1 MALSERTIDLAASTR
16 ALAKPRTKRSALTW
30 PIALIALLLMLP
42 ILSILAHLLQPDQ
55 GSWEHLSQT
64 LLPRY
69 LTNSLLLVLVV
80 GVLVPLI
87 GSVTAWLTT
96 LCRFPGDRIFT
107 WALVLPLAVPGY
119 VVAYAYT
126 DVLDVAGPVQT
137 WLRASFGW
145 QVGDYW
151 FPQIRSLPG
160 AALLLSLVLYP
171 YVYLLARAA
180 FLQQSACVLEVGR
193 TLGYRPW
200 GLFFSVALPLA
211 RPAIAAGT
219 ALALMETLADYGT
232 VSFFGVSTFTTGI
245 VRAFS
250 AFGDRVAAAQLAAL
264 LLVGVLALLLLERW
278 SRSRKQYHHTTGRY
292 SSLPQFR
299 LSGLRATLA
308 IIACG
313 LPLLLGFLLPAG
325 LLFWMWLDRAQ
336 GKIDTRFLGWAWNS
350 FSLGAVTALLAVLIG
365 LLLAYGLRQ
374 RGSRL
379 LAGLARLGGMG
390 YAVPGTVIA
399 VGAIIPLAALD
410 RTLANLLHE
419 LFGSKTGLL
428 LSGSIVALVYT
439 YLVRFLSVSM
449 NTLDASLSK
458 VRFTLDEAARTLGRR
473 PASVLRDVHAPLLVS
488 GLATAA
494 LLVFVDVM
502 KELPATLLLRP
513 FNMDT
518 LAVQAHNLA
527 ADERLADAGLPS
539 LAIVAVGIL
548 PVILLSRAIAKGRPG
563 L

>member
-1 MALSERTIDLAASTR
+1 MLGLASTR
-16 ALAKPRTKRSALTW
+16 KQPGRPRAKSSALAW
-30 PIALIALLLMLP
+30 PIVLIALLLLLP
-42 ILSILAHLLQPDQ
+42 ILSVLANLLQPDQ
-55 GSWEHLSQT
+55 GSWAHLSET

-69 LTNSLLLVLVV
+69 LLNSLLLVLGV
-80 GVLVPLI
+80 GLLVPVI
-87 GSVTAWLTT
+87 GSATAWLTT
-96 LCRFPGDRIFT
+96 LCRFPGDRFFI

-126 DVLDVAGPVQT
+126 DVLDVAGPVQS

-151 FPQIRSLPG
+151 FPQVRSLPG

-250 AFGDRVAAAQLAAL
+250 AFGDRIAAAQLAAL
-264 LLVGVLALLLLERW
+264 LLIGVLGLLLLERW

-292 SSLPQFR
+292 SSLPQFQ
-299 LSGLRATLA
+299 LTGMNAVLA
-308 IIACG
+308 IAACG

-325 LLFWMWLDRAQ
+325 LLFWMWLDQAQ
-336 GKIDTRFLGWAWNS
+336 GKVDSRFLGWAWNS

-379 LAGLARLGGMG
+379 LAGLARLAGMG

-399 VGAIIPLAALD
+399 VGAIIPLSILD
-410 RTLANLLHE
+410 HTLAAVLRD
-419 LFGSKTGLL
+419 LFEVKSGLL
-428 LSGSIVALVYT
+428 LSGSVVALIYA

-458 VRFTLDEAARTLGRR
+458 VRLSLDEAARTLGRR
-473 PASVLRDVHAPLLVS
+473 PASVLRDVHAPLLMS

-527 ADERLADAGLPS
+527 SDERLADAGLPS
-539 LAIVAVGIL
+539 LTIVAVGIL

>member
-1 MALSERTIDLAASTR
+1 MELGEAPGQGASDARPARGLVRGLAWP
-16 ALAKPRTKRSALTW
+16 LAIT
-30 PIALIALLLMLP
+30 ALLLVLP
-42 ILSILAHLLQPDQ
+42 ILSVLAHLVLPDQ
-55 GSWEHLSQT
+55 GSWAHLSET

-69 LTNSLLLVLVV
+69 IANSLLLVLAV
-80 GVLVPLI
+80 GVLAPVI
-87 GSVTAWLTT
+87 GSATAWLTT
-96 LCRFPGDRIFT
+96 LCRFPGDRIFA
-107 WALVLPLAVPGY
+107 WALVLPLSVPGY

-126 DVLDVAGPVQT
+126 DALDVAGPLQS

-151 FPQIRSLPG
+151 FPQVRSLPG

-180 FLQQSACVLEVGR
+180 FLQQSVCVLEVGR

-200 GLFFSVALPLA
+200 TLFFSVALPLA
-211 RPAIAAGT
+211 RPAIVAGT
-219 ALALMETLADYGT
+219 SLALMETLADYGT
-232 VSFFGVSTFTTGI
+232 VSFFGVQTFTTGI

-250 AFGDRVAAAQLAAL
+250 AFGDRIAAAQLSAVLLIGVLGL
-264 LLVGVLALLLLERW
+264 LLMERW
-278 SRSRKQYHHTTGRY
+278 SRSRKQFHHTTGRY

-299 LSGLRATLA
+299 LRGYRAALA
-308 IIACG
+308 FLACA
-313 LPLLLGFLLPAG
+313 LPLLLGFLVPAAI
-325 LLFWMWLDRAQ
+325 LLRMWLAEAGGAVDA
-336 GKIDTRFLGWAWNS
+336 RFLGWAWNS
-350 FSLGAVTALLAVLIG
+350 FSLGAMTAVLAVLIG
-365 LLLAYGLRQ
+365 LFLAYGLRQ
-374 RGSRL
+374 RGSRI
-379 LAGLARLGGMG
+379 LAALSRLAGMG

-399 VGAIIPLAALD
+399 VGAIIPLTAFDHALSAAISGLTGWD
-410 RTLANLLHE
+410 
-419 LFGSKTGLL
+419 GGLL
-428 LSGSIVALVYT
+428 LSGSLAALIYA
-439 YLVRFLSVSM
+439 YLVRFLSVSL

-458 VRFTLDEAARTLGRR
+458 IRFSLDEAARTLGRR
-473 PASVLRDVHAPLLVS
+473 PGAVLREIHAPLLYS
-488 GLATAA
+488 GLATAG

-527 ADERLADAGLPS
+527 SDERLAQAGLPS